1 MPNHRRLSVKSKVQR
16 FRWVKIHSHTDG
28 CVLGFGYFSKG
39 WPVIAKR
46 LTSLGFTVN
55 PKVAGTR
62 VQLHT
67 NASVHEARSVVV
79 GRRRASRPKIVWIG
93 SLALTMT
100 SGLVLAALASGS
112 QVHAVRPSLKLDHCS
127 AETVA
132 LALQNESPKSHIS
145 VETALEVG
153 GVRAGTLTCEGSRY
167 SYALELNESKRVLKL
182 EKLDS

>member
-1 MPNHRRLSVKSKVQR
+1 
-16 FRWVKIHSHTDG
+16 
-28 CVLGFGYFSKG
+28 
-39 WPVIAKR
+39 VIAKR

-62 VQLHT
+62 VHLHT
-67 NASVHEARSVVV
+67 NASVDEARSVVV
-79 GRRRASRPKIVWIG
+79 GRRRGTRSKLVWMG
-93 SLALTMT
+93 SLALTMI
-100 SGLVLAALASGS
+100 SGLVLVVLVSGS
-112 QVHAVRPSLKLDHCS
+112 QVHTVKPSLMLDHCS
-127 AETVA
+127 ADTVA

-153 GVRAGTLTCEGSRY
+153 GVRAGTLMCRGSRY